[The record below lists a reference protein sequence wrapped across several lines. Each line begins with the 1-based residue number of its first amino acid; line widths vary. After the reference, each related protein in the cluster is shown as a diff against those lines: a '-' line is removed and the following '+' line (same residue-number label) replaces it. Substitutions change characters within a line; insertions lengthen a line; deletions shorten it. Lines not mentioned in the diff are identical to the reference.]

1 MKITLS
7 PEMLEALERAAD
19 RPDWLTERLEQIRA
33 GGEPYV
39 LPLATEES
47 TAVEELCAM
56 NIRFDEAGDVRPEHQ
71 PLEDLSLRIME
82 QY

>member
-7 PEMLEALERAAD
+7 PAMLAALEAAAD
-19 RPDWLTERLEQIRA
+19 RPDWLTERIERIRA
-33 GGEPYV
+33 DGEPYV
-39 LPLATEES
+39 LALATEES

-56 NIRFDEAGDVRPEHQ
+56 NIRFDESGNVRPEHQ

>member
-1 MKITLS
+1 MKITLT
-7 PEMLEALERAAD
+7 PDMLAALEAATD
-19 RPDWLTERLEQIRA
+19 RPDWLTERIGQIRA

-39 LPLATEES
+39 LALATEES

-56 NIRFDEAGDVRPEHQ
+56 NIRFDESGNVRDEHQ

>member
-1 MKITLS
+1 MKITLT
-7 PEMLEALERAAD
+7 PEMLDALERAAD
-19 RPDWLTERLEQIRA
+19 RPDWLTERIEQIRA

-56 NIRFDEAGDVRPEHQ
+56 NIRFDETGNVRAEHQ

-82 QY
+82 EY